1 MFLRA
6 SPRDLF
12 TWWVLGIVRKFN
24 HRRKQDFLATKVLQE
39 TLNPLLRRFYY
50 QFVFH
55 LQYLETSFSDP
66 VIMDLRTTQFSLL
79 RFIFRITCPLL
90 IHSCHF
96 RNIVKVS
103 PKSISVSSIE
113 SNDEINKLTLFWYSI
128 FWCQEPTVY
137 WETSRSDTDRSRISE
152 TDKIIISWH
161 WWELCLQMVLFF
173 CPVYLNLPTQK
184 KFQISRISVPIRFKT
199 YFYGEIV
206 GKNQFC
212 TVSAPKGFQFLLSS
226 HSDVL

>member
-113 SNDEINKLTLFWYSI
+113 SNDEINKLTLFLVFNFLMPRTHSLLINKSVRYGP
-128 FWCQEPTVY
+128 FKDLGNRQNNNFLTLVGA
-137 WETSRSDTDRSRISE
+137 
-152 TDKIIISWH
+152 
-161 WWELCLQMVLFF
+161 LQMVLFF
-173 CPVYLNLPTQK
+173 CPFYLNLPT
-184 KFQISRISVPIRFKT
+184 
-199 YFYGEIV
+199 
-206 GKNQFC
+206 
-212 TVSAPKGFQFLLSS
+212 
-226 HSDVL
+226 